1 MNVDSILKAL
11 LDKLGVPVERLKY
24 GGRADCFIV
33 YQLVVGRDTF
43 FSDDE
48 EDAQEYTYQI
58 HIYSKTDYFA
68 ILQQMKA
75 ALKAA
80 DFYGWMI
87 DAETFEQD
95 TGYYH
100 ITVQIKYM
108 EV

>member
-11 LDKLGVPVERLKY
+11 LDKLGVPVERLK
-24 GGRADCFIV
+24 
-33 YQLVVGRDTF
+33 
-43 FSDDE
+43 
-48 EDAQEYTYQI
+48 YQI

-80 DFYGWMI
+80 DFYGWTI